1 MSKAFIK
8 EVTERLNKR
17 VRDKINKDGTFFEY
31 ASIAIIYCWLGYN
44 IKCLIDK
51 CK

>member
-1 MSKAFIK
+1 MLDKENIVSLMDCFSTMLAEFI
-8 EVTERLNKR
+8 TEHP
-17 VRDKINKDGTFFEY
+17 Y

-44 IKCLIDK
+44 IKGLIDK